1 MKRQS
6 LKRTEF
12 DALRKQFDDDGE
24 TPDDNEQQPSPP
36 EVPVADEGPKKK
48 VKVNLASDKIAEGA
62 GFIHPVSKQL
72 ITGERVVSVPSDD
85 WTDTMIR
92 DKTLTEVR

>member
-1 MKRQS
+1 MTQKSKTETASETETVQDSATSEATKR
-6 LKRTEF
+6 
-12 DALRKQFDDDGE
+12 
-24 TPDDNEQQPSPP
+24 
-36 EVPVADEGPKKK
+36 
-48 VKVNLASDKIAEGA
+48 VKVNLDGGKIADGA

-72 ITGERVVSVPSDD
+72 VTGDKVVSVPADD